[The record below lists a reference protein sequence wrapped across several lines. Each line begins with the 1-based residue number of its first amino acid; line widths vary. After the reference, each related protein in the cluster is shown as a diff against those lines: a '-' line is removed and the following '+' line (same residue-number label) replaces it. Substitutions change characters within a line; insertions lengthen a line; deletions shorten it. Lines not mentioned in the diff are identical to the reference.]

1 MALQSMDNSMC
12 LKTVEEVKRDFNRAG
27 MSISQWAQEHGYA
40 PYLVQQVLS
49 KQSKCT
55 RGKSHEI
62 AVLLNIK
69 EGYIRSTNQA
79 NKGDAK

>member
-1 MALQSMDNSMC
+1 MPLR
-12 LKTVEEVKRDFNRAG
+12 TIEEVKRDFNRAG
-27 MSISQWAQEHGYA
+27 MTIAQWAQEHGYA

-49 KQSKCT
+49 KQSKCS

-69 EGYIRSTNQA
+69 EGYIRLTNQT
-79 NKGDAK
+79 NEGEDEMNP